1 MCGFCAAVPA
11 TGFSGLAGA
20 LSRAAPHT
28 SQKLPESAVTDPHD
42 GQFISC
48 QLLNWRSAGSHHGG
62 SADPLDM
69 VLNYGT
75 VLYRVGALIG
85 PHCAV
90 RLPGRQLRSDYI
102 AINRDDG

>member
-1 MCGFCAAVPA
+1 
-11 TGFSGLAGA
+11 
-20 LSRAAPHT
+20 
-28 SQKLPESAVTDPHD
+28 
-42 GQFISC
+42 
-48 QLLNWRSAGSHHGG
+48 
-62 SADPLDM
+62 M

-75 VLYRVGALIG
+75 VLYRVGALID